1 MHSNSVNAEDNI
13 PHSLTRTKSSGSLAN
28 QAKSPSSL
36 LKSKSSTF
44 ISPDQS
50 EALMYNTKV
59 TLTLRRSNS
68 RLNSSVGDLNAPPEI
83 HNGHL
88 SNGIHQNGTKN
99 GGPPTKCQNSYY
111 FGSNAPPPP
120 PPASSKPSLLK
131 TVTVCVIAGSCS
143 LNQYLCSNAGAM

>member
-13 PHSLTRTKSSGSLAN
+13 PYSLTRTKSSGSVATP
-28 QAKSPSSL
+28 AKSPSSL

-59 TLTLRRSNS
+59 TLTLRRSNN
-68 RLNSSVGDLNAPPEI
+68 RLNSSVGDLNSPPEI

-88 SNGIHQNGTKN
+88 NGIHQNGTRNGTRN
-99 GGPPTKCQNSYY
+99 GGPGPSTKCPNFYY
-111 FGSNAPPPP
+111 FGSTPPPP

-131 TVTVCVIAGSCS
+131 TVCVSAV
-143 LNQYLCSNAGAM
+143 

>member
-1 MHSNSVNAEDNI
+1 MHSNSMNAEDNI
-13 PHSLTRTKSSGSLAN
+13 PFSLTRTKSSGSVAS
-28 QAKSPSSL
+28 QGKSPSAL

-68 RLNSSVGDLNAPPEI
+68 RLNSSVGDLNSPPES

-88 SNGIHQNGTKN
+88 NGIHQNGTRN
-99 GGPPTKCQNSYY
+99 GGPPTKCQNFYY
-111 FGSNAPPPP
+111 FGSTAPPPP
-120 PPASSKPSLLK
+120 PPPPAASSKPSLLK
-131 TVTVCVIAGSCS
+131 TVCVSGLVILC
-143 LNQYLCSNAGAM
+143 QYLCSNAGEL

>member
-13 PHSLTRTKSSGSLAN
+13 PYSLTRTKSSGSVATP
-28 QAKSPSSL
+28 AKSPSSL

-59 TLTLRRSNS
+59 TLTLRRSNN
-68 RLNSSVGDLNAPPEI
+68 RLNSSVGDLNSPPEI

-88 SNGIHQNGTKN
+88 NGIHQNGTRN
-99 GGPPTKCQNSYY
+99 GGPPAKCQNFYY
-111 FGSNAPPPP
+111 FGSPPAPPAP

-131 TVTVCVIAGSCS
+131 TVCVSATSSSVNICV
-143 LNQYLCSNAGAM
+143 LMLVNCD

>member
-13 PHSLTRTKSSGSLAN
+13 PPSLTRTKSSSSLAN
-28 QAKSPSSL
+28 QAKPPSSL

-59 TLTLRRSNS
+59 TLTLRRSNN
-68 RLNSSVGDLNAPPEI
+68 RLNSSVGDLNSPPEI

-88 SNGIHQNGTKN
+88 NGIHQNGTRN
-99 GGPPTKCQNSYY
+99 GGEGPPTKCQNFYY
-111 FGSNAPPPP
+111 FGSTPPPP

-131 TVTVCVIAGSCS
+131 TVCVSAV
-143 LNQYLCSNAGAM
+143 